1 MRDEFILGHA
11 LRQQLRAEQM
21 DPGDQFT
28 ALDASSGQILL
39 YDEHRDLTPLD
50 EIDDVIVHAW
60 RLRLLPP
67 TDGEP
72 GGALPRDRVSSR
84 RSHVARQC
92 ARLPRLASRRGARG
106 SCRPALP

>member
-1 MRDEFILGHA
+1 MDRVHNFNLHLIYLPMRDEFILGHA
-11 LRQQLRAEQM
+11 LRQHLRAEQM

-72 GGALPRDRVSSR
+72 GGALPRDRVV
-84 RSHVARQC
+84 HGV
-92 ARLPRLASRRGARG
+92 PT
-106 SCRPALP
+106 